1 MKERTIV
8 SEPGIYLASICET
21 PRVDGA
27 AVETRRSFQSEDRF
41 PSAILPAAT
50 ASIRAMDWN
59 YFVGIDSY
67 GGMQ

>member
-1 MKERTIV
+1 M

-50 ASIRAMDWN
+50 ASIRAMD
-59 YFVGIDSY
+59 GIMLGLIHTEACSE
-67 GGMQ
+67 